1 MEENYEI
8 NELEQVAAMQLDGAA
23 QQALKNTGK
32 WAMFFAVLGFIG
44 VGIIVLVGI
53 VAGGAMM
60 LAGSTFANEPSTG
73 FTSGVFG
80 GGMMIMYIII
90 GSIYLFPLIKL
101 FKFSQTIEVALK
113 KQDDSMLS
121 VALVNLNKHYKIMG
135 YYTIVIFGIYVLIFL
150 GAIVFGGMASMI

>member
-44 VGIIVLVGI
+44 VGIMVLVGI

-73 FTSGVFG
+73 VATGFFG
-80 GGMMIMYIII
+80 GGMMLMYVII
-90 GSIYLFPLIKL
+90 GGVYLFPLIKL
-101 FKFSQTIEVALK
+101 FKFSQTIEAALK

-121 VALVNLNKHYKIMG
+121 TALVHLNKHYKILG
-135 YYTIVIFGIYVLIFL
+135 YYTIVIFGIYVLVFL
-150 GAIVFGGMASMI
+150 AAMLFGGMASMI